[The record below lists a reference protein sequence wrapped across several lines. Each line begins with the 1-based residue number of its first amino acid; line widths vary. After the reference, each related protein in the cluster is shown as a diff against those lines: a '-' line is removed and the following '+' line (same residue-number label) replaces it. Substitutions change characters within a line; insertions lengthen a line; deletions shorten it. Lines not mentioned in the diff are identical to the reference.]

1 MPQISRIGAPVF
13 AVTALILG
21 LSRPASAQV
30 QWALVD
36 QSATASGLS
45 AKVDPGSGS
54 SAYPQS
60 ALHSGWS
67 AQSMPSAEQ
76 RLQAAATPIQ
86 VERIGAATGFSP
98 SPPAPAAT
106 TSRHDSG
113 SRIAQSS
120 QPAIPQSSA
129 STKQLRESLL
139 IEPIVKFEKPW
150 PSPSLSPGVPSAF
163 VANWGDV
170 FAGVSGAT
178 PGKQRDGVVD
188 GSFGLGFGLGSSEK
202 AVALELSGGCGSIN
216 RFCANGSFTG
226 RIGRLLINEPDQ
238 RLALAAAWQN
248 FAQWGE
254 EGRQDNIYYGALTYA
269 IPLRPPGS
277 GFGQTLQFN
286 AGVGNS
292 TYAPFTE
299 SNSEDA
305 IGGFGSIG
313 IELSPALGLSA
324 GWSGRGANA
333 QLSYTPFRDVPI
345 TLNLLGADLFNQTPA
360 GAVAVFSIGWGTNF
374 TTSNFN

>member
-1 MPQISRIGAPVF
+1 MPASLRLGAQAC
-13 AVTALILG
+13 AVTALVLG
-21 LSRPASAQV
+21 LSRPVSAQL
-30 QWALVD
+30 QWTLVD
-36 QSATASGLS
+36 QSVTASS
-45 AKVDPGSGS
+45 SPVKVDPVSGPT
-54 SAYPQS
+54 AYPQP
-60 ALHSGWS
+60 ALQSRWP
-67 AQSMPSAEQ
+67 AQSTLTTGQ
-76 RLQAAATPIQ
+76 RLQAAALPIQ
-86 VERIGAATGFSP
+86 AERIEADPGFSS
-98 SPPAPAAT
+98 SPPGPNP
-106 TSRHDSG
+106 SRYDSG
-113 SRIAQSS
+113 LPIAQSS
-120 QPAIPQSSA
+120 QPAVPQSSA

-139 IEPIVKFEKPW
+139 IDPIVKFEKPW

-178 PGKQRDGVVD
+178 AGKQRDGVVD
-188 GSFGLGFGLGSSEK
+188 GSFNLGFGLGSSEK

-333 QLSYTPFRDVPI
+333 QLSYTPFRDTPI
-345 TLNLLGADLFNQTPA
+345 TLNLLGSDLFNQTPA
-360 GAVAVFSIGWGTNF
+360 GAVAVFSISWGTNF

>member
-1 MPQISRIGAPVF
+1 MPAPLRLGVQAC
-13 AVTALILG
+13 AVTALMLG
-21 LSRPASAQV
+21 LSRPASAQL
-30 QWALVD
+30 QWTLVD
-36 QSATASGLS
+36 QSVTAS
-45 AKVDPGSGS
+45 AAPVKVDPGSGP

-60 ALHSGWS
+60 GGS

-76 RLQAAATPIQ
+76 RLQAMANRIQ
-86 VERIGAATGFSP
+86 VDHIGAATGFSP
-98 SPPAPAAT
+98 SPPAAT
-106 TSRHDSG
+106 TSRNDSG
-113 SRIAQSS
+113 SPIAQSS
-120 QPAIPQSSA
+120 QPAVPQSSA

-139 IEPIVKFEKPW
+139 IDPIVKFEKPW
-150 PSPSLSPGVPSAF
+150 PAPSLSPGVPSAF

-178 PGKQRDGVVD
+178 AGKQRDGVVD
-188 GSFGLGFGLGSSEK
+188 GSFNLGFGLGSSEK

-292 TYAPFTE
+292 AYAPFTE

-313 IELSPALGLSA
+313 VELSPALGLSA

-333 QLSYTPFRDVPI
+333 QLSYTPFRDIPI
-345 TLNLLGADLFNQTPA
+345 TLNLLGSDLFNQTPA